1 MRKLHSEIR
10 NGFTLDWYESA
21 DGSQLKV
28 TASLEG
34 VLLTAYELPPAPGG
48 PSLTATLDAVKAT
61 DEVIAQARMK
71 LRDLK
76 IAQAGIEAPFD
87 RELCGGFTL
96 LWSKTTRRLDPTDIR
111 ISVVAWRAGYQ
122 LGAAHETIS
131 LADIEK
137 FKDTADAAAMRKS
150 AIKQAETKLR
160 ELGVTFPEMPASG
173 YIVEKLTWAPD
184 GTTTLWKES
193 GKVTRWVS
201 GDFEVDLDN
210 AWGKFR
216 VCRRT

>member
-1 MRKLHSEIR
+1 MNTGTLIQSEIR
-10 NGFTLDWYESA
+10 SGYQIEWYALPEA
-21 DGSQLKV
+21 MQRV
-28 TASLEG
+28 VVRLEG
-34 VLLTAYELPPAPGG
+34 VKLAMGQGLADSEHVNVDRLIG
-48 PSLTATLDAVKAT
+48 S
-61 DEVIAQARMK
+61 ARMK

-111 ISVVAWRAGYQ
+111 VSVVAWRAGYQ

-131 LADIEK
+131 LDDLEK

-173 YIVEKLTWAPD
+173 YIVEKLTWSPD